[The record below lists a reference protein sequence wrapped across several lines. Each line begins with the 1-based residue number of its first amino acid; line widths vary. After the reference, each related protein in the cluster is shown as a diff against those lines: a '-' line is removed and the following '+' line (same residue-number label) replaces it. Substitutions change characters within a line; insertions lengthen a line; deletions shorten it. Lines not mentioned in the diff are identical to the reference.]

1 MSSIA
6 LSPRAHRLSA
16 ETRKALPLVAP
27 ISAYALGLAIL
38 AASSL
43 SLGWQLLYA
52 LLFFGL
58 ATLAE
63 AYPAPVGRI
72 AGHTSLSM
80 IAIVPAALILGWQYG
95 TIIAVTSV
103 LAVELVR
110 RKAPMKAI
118 YNGSM
123 FAIAA
128 AAAAVLGGHLHGTA
142 SVLLAATVYYAVNI
156 SLLISVIAVTR
167 ESVTGVAGRYLRTTF
182 PQFLVIGSLTA
193 MFVELWNDQPWLVA
207 LMVGP
212 IAVIVI
218 HQRITFGIVEKMREL
233 DLEKDDFISYAS
245 HELRTPITVIS
256 GAAQTLRHRK
266 LDPPAKAQ
274 FDELIYDNALRL
286 SQMADQLLDMDRLG
300 RAKVSPRVIQPAD
313 YLTDLVRR
321 LGLAGQIEINANG
334 ETLVTDPDLLDRVV
348 GNLVTN
354 AVHYGAEPISVT
366 AREHQFIVLDHGPG
380 VPEEFR
386 ERMFKRFTRA
396 SLSANKHAK
405 GAGLGLAL
413 AASYARVLGG
423 TLTYEAAEPAGA
435 KFTLSLPS

>member
-38 AASSL
+38 AASRL
-43 SLGWQLLYA
+43 SLGWHLLYA

-110 RKAPMKAI
+110 RKAPLKAI

-128 AAAAVLGGHLHGTA
+128 AAAAFLGGYLHGTA

-167 ESVTGVAGRYLRTTF
+167 EGVTGVAGRYLRTTF

-212 IAVIVI
+212 IVVIVI

-266 LDPPAKAQ
+266 LDAPAKAQ

-300 RAKVSPRVIQPAD
+300 RAKVSPRVIQSAD

-334 ETLVTDPDLLDRVV
+334 DTLVTDPDLLDRVV

-354 AVHYGAEPISVT
+354 ALHYGAEPISVT

-423 TLTYEAAEPAGA
+423 TLTYEDAEPTGA